1 MIKFF
6 IFLISIIVCFEQ
18 SQAQNNI
25 SGIEKLVQTNVDLE
39 SLGLDN
45 IEKPTPEQ
53 KKDIPKSNLIDTI
66 TKVEEK
72 DNQDLKISI
81 EIATKTEENIK
92 KIAKK
97 NITKLPKKSIKKP
110 LKKRKIIKNKS
121 KKINKKNTSTKLK
134 KDEIDKEDVDDLQ
147 ETEDPNNLENEP
159 KIESQSNT
167 KNNIKKSILRS
178 ELERKER
185 IALNAKEQQEKLKKF
200 EELKNFYLSDLI
212 ANEDSAEEDFDN
224 EEKIIPK
231 RKELAPFAIEELPPL
246 PILNRSRT
254 PDNFHIPFVYTP
266 KEYIDVMFSAIS
278 MGSVSHFNEAFKYVL
293 NPNIKNDQGDTILT
307 YAIFLKKYSVIS
319 SVLSKGADPNLP
331 NKLGHTPASIAIE
344 LVDFQ
349 ALELLEKNNA
359 DLKYKDAFGRTYLMH
374 ASRVGF
380 LPAVDLLVKNN
391 LNIND
396 MDDDGFTAL
405 SIAYRHRKELVVQ
418 YLLKNGAKTWIEKN
432 YNPQQKYFINDLNNR
447 WK

>member
-45 IEKPTPEQ
+45 IEKPTPEP

-81 EIATKTEENIK
+81 EVATKNKEDIK

-97 NITKLPKKSIKKP
+97 NTTKLPKKSIKKP
-110 LKKRKIIKNKS
+110 LKKRKIVKNKS

-147 ETEDPNNLENEP
+147 EIEDQNNLENEP
-159 KIESQSNT
+159 KIESKS
-167 KNNIKKSILRS
+167 KIKKNILRS
-178 ELERKER
+178 ELERKEKL
-185 IALNAKEQQEKLKKF
+185 ALNAKEQQEKLKKF

-212 ANEDSAEEDFDN
+212 ANEDSTEEDFDN

-278 MGSVSHFNEAFKYVL
+278 MGSVSYFNEAFKYVL
-293 NPNIKNDQGDTILT
+293 NPNVKNDQGDTILT
-307 YAIFLKKYSVIS
+307 YAIFLKKYSIIS

-331 NKLGHTPASIAIE
+331 NKLGHTPVSIAIE

-359 DLKYKDAFGRTYLMH
+359 DLQYKDAFGRTYLMH

-418 YLLKNGAKTWIEKN
+418 YLLKNGAKTWIEKT
-432 YNPQQKYFINDLNNR
+432 YNPQKRYYMDELNNR